1 MNYFKIKN
9 FQFSKHNKP
18 YIIAEVSSNHKN
30 KLSAVLKLISKIKKA
45 GADAVKL
52 QTYSEDTMT
61 IDSKREEFK
70 IKKGLWKN
78 YTLYD
83 LYKDAKTPLDW
94 YKKIFAHCK
103 KVGITCFSTPFNES
117 AVDFLEKFKV
127 PAYKVASFEIVDLP
141 LISYIAKLDKPL
153 IISTGMANFKEILE
167 AVNVVKKNKN
177 KKLIILH
184 CLSNYPAKN
193 KDYNLSII
201 SDLKKKFKC
210 HVGLSDH
217 TVGETAAIASVAL
230 GASVFEKH
238 IKLDDDNLSQ
248 DSSFSMKVSDFKNY
262 CSKIHNTWESI
273 GTVNYEKKKE
283 KDSRKHRRSI
293 YITQD
298 IKKND
303 KFTLE
308 NIKRIRPANG
318 AHPKYFPKIIGKKA
332 AKNLS
337 KETPMKLSF
346 IKNFNS

>member
-1 MNYFKIKN
+1 MNKFKIKD
-9 FQFSKHNKP
+9 FQFKNNNKP

-52 QTYSEDTMT
+52 QTYSENTMT
-61 IDSKREEFK
+61 IDSKRKEFK
-70 IKKGLWKN
+70 ITKGLWKN

-83 LYKDAKTPLDW
+83 LYKSAKTPLDW
-94 YKKIFAHCK
+94 YKKIFTHCK
-103 KVGITCFSTPFNES
+103 KIGITCFSTPFDEG

-141 LISYIAKLDKPL
+141 LISYISKLGKPI

-167 AVNVVKKNKN
+167 AVSVVNKNKN
-177 KKLIILH
+177 KKLILLH
-184 CLSNYPAKN
+184 CLSNYPADN

-201 SDLKKKFKC
+201 GDLKKEFKC

-230 GASVFEKH
+230 GARIFEKH
-238 IKLDDDNLSQ
+238 IKLDDDNYSQ
-248 DSSFSMKVSDFKNY
+248 DSSFSMKVSDFKSY
-262 CSKIHNTWESI
+262 CTKIHNTWESI
-273 GTVNYEKKKE
+273 GTVNYEKKKD
-283 KDSRKHRRSI
+283 KDSKKNRRSI
-293 YITQD
+293 YITQN
-298 IKKND
+298 IKKNE

-318 AHPKYFPKIIGKKA
+318 AHPKYFYKMIGKKA
-332 AKNLS
+332 NKNLS
-337 KETPMKLSF
+337 KGYPMKLNF